1 MKLKDSEVFTEET
14 ADRPRQMERA
24 KEFLWSSNYLLS
36 GFYIRF
42 AEKKRMF
49 FFFQSDVSS
58 WKIKLLE
65 NRQKSIKN
73 STYIHP
79 ELFSTECLVKNT
91 QVKVKLKN
99 I

>member
-42 AEKKRMF
+42 AEKKNV

-65 NRQKSIKN
+65 NRQKSKSKMVRIFILNYSVQNVWSK
-73 STYIHP
+73 IHR
-79 ELFSTECLVKNT
+79 LRLS
-91 QVKVKLKN
+91 
-99 I
+99 